1 MDLKY
6 SKPDEVRMWD
16 IYRSWDGNHF
26 MIIGLHTLGVSK
38 LGRVAYTK
46 RIDCEI
52 QEQHTLDYILHHC
65 SLASRVK
72 YV

>member
-1 MDLKY
+1 MYLKY
-6 SKPDEVRMWD
+6 SKPDEVRMGD

-26 MIIGLHTLGVSK
+26 MIIGFHIFKMEKV
-38 LGRVAYTK
+38 VCTK

-52 QEQHTLDYILHHC
+52 QEQYTTDYILNHC